1 MRIVPLTIYSI
12 FIGKWSSVG
21 IMLSISIGIVACFL
35 LAKYKNIRLGT
46 SLFISFIFIGCC
58 FFIWT
63 DEGLTDEALFAFP
76 GILIFAT
83 FIANFRLAMWLLLFM
98 LINIIALGYVNE
110 TGLYITPP
118 NTSDLGTALYLVAIL
133 IVTTFSVSL
142 ISKDLHSLLRKLE
155 SENNKVKQSKQE
167 IIRLQNHDPL
177 TGLPNR
183 ILTEEIFNKQAE
195 LGVRQ
200 YFKTALLF
208 LVLDNFKSINDT

>member
-1 MRIVPLTIYSI
+1 
-12 FIGKWSSVG
+12 
-21 IMLSISIGIVACFL
+21 
-35 LAKYKNIRLGT
+35 
-46 SLFISFIFIGCC
+46 
-58 FFIWT
+58 
-63 DEGLTDEALFAFP
+63 LTDEALFAFP